1 MIVSRRQTEPQMTP
15 AELIAAGELLY
26 GRRWKLPLAR
36 TVGYGREALH
46 CYSIGRRRVPPL
58 LAARIRAIV
67 NIGPVGTAI
76 RNTIKNSMPEIPT
89 FTAHR
94 TAKQILLDLISL
106 GMVAENS
113 LCDGRRFEPRERK
126 RD

>member
-1 MIVSRRQTEPQMTP
+1 MTP
-15 AELIAAGELLY
+15 AELIAAGQLLY

-36 TVGYGREALH
+36 IVGYGREALH

-58 LAARIRAIV
+58 LAARIHAIV
-67 NIGPVGTAI
+67 NIGPVGAAI
-76 RNTIKNSMPEIPT
+76 RNSIKMSMPEVPT

-94 TAKQILLDLISL
+94 AAKQILSDLISL

-113 LCDGRRFEPRERK
+113 LNDDEDTGLRRRK
-126 RD
+126 GSGIE

>member
-1 MIVSRRQTEPQMTP
+1 MTP
-15 AELIAAGELLY
+15 AELIAAGQLLH

-76 RNTIKNSMPEIPT
+76 RNTIKKSMPEIPP

-94 TAKQILLDLISL
+94 MAKQILFDLISL

-113 LCDGRRFEPRERK
+113 LNDDEETGLSRRKGSGIE
-126 RD
+126 